1 MRHRKRKWAAWL
13 LTAGMVL
20 GLHSEIARQAGFRG
34 GRF

>member
-20 GLHSEIARQAGFRG
+20 GLLPAGGSQAGFRG

>member
-20 GLHSEIARQAGFRG
+20 GTASRGGSQAGFRG